1 MCSLGTRY
9 MVSMSHPLA
18 LLTCTRAQGEL
29 EPPRQPQSRCL
40 ACGLNEGGNE
50 ANPSIVANIPE
61 LTGRQSEARKFSQVT
76 RYPGG

>member
-9 MVSMSHPLA
+9 MVSMSHPRA

-50 ANPSIVANIPE
+50 SSPTIIPNTPE
-61 LTGRQSEARKFSQVT
+61 LTGRQSEARKLSQAT
-76 RYPGG
+76 RVSGG